1 MMRMNSERN
10 FPPNAERQFGAH
22 DGSGSGT
29 NADTSNRSRSTNRS
43 RTTSNPRSSNRPR
56 NVVLRAFRAWWSW
69 KLKHRL
75 LSILIPVALV
85 VAVIAVPTPAVDDI
99 RTWVGS
105 TGVWAPLAY
114 LVLMVAFTQFPV
126 PRTVWTIA
134 AGVLFGSL
142 KGSMLALL
150 GLAISAALSYTL
162 VRLLGRSWVNKRV
175 TSDGRLASLQDVIVE
190 RGWVAVL
197 GLRMVPAVPF
207 FLLNYACGLG
217 AFPVIPF
224 LAATVL
230 GSAPNTVAT
239 VMATDAVATGS
250 SPWVLLVSLVV
261 VTAGFIL
268 SAREFRLWT
277 KYIRRRTATSQ
288 AL

>member
-1 MMRMNSERN
+1 MIRMNSERN
-10 FPPNAERQFGAH
+10 FPPNAERQPGAH
-22 DGSGSGT
+22 DGSC
-29 NADTSNRSRSTNRS
+29 S